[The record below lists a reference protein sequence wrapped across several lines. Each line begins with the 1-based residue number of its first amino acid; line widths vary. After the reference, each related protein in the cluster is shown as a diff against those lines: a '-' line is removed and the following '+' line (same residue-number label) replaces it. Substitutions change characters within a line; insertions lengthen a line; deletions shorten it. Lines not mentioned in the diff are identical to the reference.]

1 MRVTQ
6 VGNGWQHYFTLKQQQ
21 KGVGEVQN
29 EKIRAFLDSNTLK
42 KIKSTDSVYFL
53 GAARN
58 FS

>member
-1 MRVTQ
+1 MT
-6 VGNGWQHYFTLKQQQ
+6 TLFHTKTKQQQ

-42 KIKSTDSVYFL
+42 KIKSTDSAYFL